1 MIIEITP
8 NEIFQKQ
15 TFSVL
20 FAICILFLILSTI
33 FILIFIKNYQ
43 SKRKE
48 ASALEIYGIKK
59 PSLALV
65 FISIFFALI
74 SLLCAL
80 ICFFM
85 YLNIFSIKQRGY
97 TLYIVT
103 LFIILS
109 IASIIVNII
118 YARKTQSCPL

>member
-8 NEIFQKQ
+8 NQIFQKH

-20 FAICILFLILSTI
+20 FAICILFLILSII

-48 ASALEIYGIKK
+48 ASSLEIYGIKK
-59 PSLALV
+59 PSLTLV
-65 FISIFFALI
+65 LISIFFALI

-85 YLNIFSIKQRGY
+85 YLNIFGIKQIGY
-97 TLYIVT
+97 PLYIII

-118 YARKTQSCPL
+118 YAHKTQNCPL